1 MGFTT
6 LITDGTL
13 KPAPSNGFC
22 EDQSKN
28 LQTIKDET
36 NPSIWA
42 RLVSHHAPEFAQL
55 TTVFLPYLT
64 ECLRLSGRV
73 DQDVVEE

>member
-1 MGFTT
+1 MVSGLHNTNNRLNT
-6 LITDGTL
+6 ETS
-13 KPAPSNGFC
+13 P
-22 EDQSKN
+22 
-28 LQTIKDET
+28 LQWFVQRPKQALADFKEET

-73 DQDVVEE
+73 D